1 MRPEVPQCDRH
12 RRCVEVRDAGSVY
25 RRVVKAAACQH
36 GVIAHGQVLRL
47 GGEPCAGPALVACG
61 AVAPASSRR
70 VPGWRRPAG
79 TRFRTRR
86 GARLRRPCVRESP
99 NRGDPLRPPPTCPTD
114 RCSRH
119 GPKSRRAPV
128 RDHRPPHASPVARG
142 GPAFRRDPDYKS
154 GANDRRPRP
163 RARAGRPRAPACP
176 GLREEAGDASQAA
189 RRGRSLRPTRSG
201 VRTLRRLLE
210 PDFRPSFIRS
220 EAERR
225 FLALVRR
232 SKLPEPRVN
241 ARIHGHEVD
250 FFWPQA
256 SLVVEVDGH
265 AFHAAKPHERD
276 STRDQILTAHGH
288 RVLRITWH
296 HIDNEPEALVA
307 RVAAA
312 IANGRRELG

>member
-128 RDHRPPHASPVARG
+128 RDHRPPHASL
-142 GPAFRRDPDYKS
+142 S
-154 GANDRRPRP
+154 
-163 RARAGRPRAPACP
+163 
-176 GLREEAGDASQAA
+176 REETQLLDGIPTTSPA
-189 RRGRSLRPTRSG
+189 RTI
-201 VRTLRRLLE
+201 V
-210 PDFRPSFIRS
+210 D
-220 EAERR
+220 
-225 FLALVRR
+225 LA
-232 SKLPEPRVN
+232 
-241 ARIHGHEVD
+241 
-250 FFWPQA
+250 
-256 SLVVEVDGH
+256 
-265 AFHAAKPHERD
+265 
-276 STRDQILTAHGH
+276 
-288 RVLRITWH
+288 
-296 HIDNEPEALVA
+296 
-307 RVAAA
+307 
-312 IANGRRELG
+312 RELGPADLEHLLAQAYAKKRVTRAKLLAVVALSVRPGPVSER